1 MYISRFELLQKC
13 NIAEMVEKGLTLN
26 AITNEV
32 KIKAS
37 NENIT
42 LYNEFIEKFIKSNLN
57 YIRNP
62 NYKKD
67 NDESYWIK
75 NNNTDNS
82 KEDNQLDFF
91 DKCCTNTK
99 NTSPSLS
106 HNEEDSNLSSESNKI
121 KDFDKINETTDNKSL
136 AKDFNH
142 LNITPK
148 NTSENKSENHSVED
162 SFSTSNSKDENSKL
176 NELDNAI
183 KTLFKNVNEIKSQLK
198 SFKKANNS
206 SPSNPPITKA
216 YLDEII
222 KIFDISTET
231 QTITLNSK
239 ILENIKEILN
249 EQYNVTGDISKIVNL
264 GLLIAILKRDE

>member
-1 MYISRFELLQKC
+1 MGIYRGEFLQKC

-37 NENIT
+37 NENIP
-42 LYNEFIEKFIKSNLN
+42 LYNKFIEKFIKLNLN

-75 NNNTDNS
+75 S
-82 KEDNQLDFF
+82 NQLDFL
-91 DKCCTNTK
+91 DESCTNTK

-106 HNEEDSNLSSESNKI
+106 HNEEGSNLSSESNKI
-121 KDFDKINETTDNKSL
+121 KDFDKINQTTDNKSP

-162 SFSTSNSKDENSKL
+162 SSSIPNSKDENSKL

-249 EQYNVTGDISKIVNL
+249 EQYNITGDISKIVNL